1 MCTKSGSHL
10 KIFKISYRRLK
21 WALKYSGAL
30 DIMAIV
36 VRERHD
42 VSQSRIYIML
52 LKGWKGRQNFFCKER
67 KTPRDLPPVGCWYSK
82 GPNAKKF
89 KSLQF
94 L

>member
-1 MCTKSGSHL
+1 MRTKSGSNL
-10 KIFKISYRRLK
+10 NIFKISCSRLI
-21 WALKYSGAL
+21 WALKYSRAL
-30 DIMAIV
+30 DIIAIV
-36 VRERHD
+36 AREKHD

-52 LKGWKGRQNFFCKER
+52 PKGCQGRQYFLWKEA
-67 KTPRDLPPVGCWYSK
+67 KTPHDLPPVGCWYGT